1 MTLNKNA
8 QALGRLNRGK
18 PKRYSAEEL
27 AKRTER
33 LIAGRRAYAVR
44 QREQREQT
52 KQDKPFDRA
61 NEDEYRA

>member
-33 LIAGRRAYAVR
+33 LIAGRRAYAVK
-44 QREQREQT
+44 QREQKQQPTKT
-52 KQDKPFDRA
+52 KQT
-61 NEDEYRA
+61 NEHNNK